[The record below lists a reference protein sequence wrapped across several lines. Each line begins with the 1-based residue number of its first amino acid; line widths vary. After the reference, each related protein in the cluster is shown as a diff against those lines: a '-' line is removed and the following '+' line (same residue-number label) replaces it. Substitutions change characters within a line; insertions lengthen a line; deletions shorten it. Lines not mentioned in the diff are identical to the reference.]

1 MRKIELSAKA
11 EDNHVKYFMEKIN
24 PAHKEER
31 SNPTYIPTSEILSEL
46 NAKLKLQWKEQQIRS
61 EFERQHDLFLEYVET
76 NYRTFAIGKL
86 KDLESLDAVIQ
97 ADFPFVYHMIRLIER
112 SYSEHLNK
120 LFGYQ
125 RFKVKDFFY
134 YIKKK
139 ALDNIGMDRYSSR
152 AQMEIVNILET
163 NYPKLS
169 QEIRHCLGQGRL
181 SAADCEQQFQKLKQ
195 LNISMDN
202 FRQLDIFQEEW
213 NDYHFVMES
222 GIRVCPYCNRQYITP
237 ILSDNGKMRADIDH
251 FLPKCDY
258 PYFSM
263 SLYNLVPVCKSCNQ
277 ALKGDRKFTFANLS
291 PYEEHIGDHFKFE
304 ADVQNYEV
312 SAVTNGRGAAEQH
325 LDIFKLEPLYN
336 YHRNQAEE
344 LVKKRIAYP
353 DDYIHD
359 LYEKNKAYFNSEL
372 EIKQIIVGYID
383 DESRLNDEA
392 FLKFRRDLAEQ
403 LGFLSSCSRSRIEAL
418 KKIVASPYQTRSNP

>member
-1 MRKIELSAKA
+1 MRRIQLSPQA
-11 EDNHVKYFMEKIN
+11 EDKHVQYYLDVIK
-24 PAHKEER
+24 PALTEER
-31 SNPTYIPTSEILSEL
+31 IHPAYIPTSAILREL
-46 NAKLKLQWKEQQIRS
+46 KAKLKLKWNKYQIRS
-61 EFERQHDLFLEYVET
+61 EFALEHDLFLQYVET
-76 NYRTFAIGKL
+76 NYRTFATGKL
-86 KDLESLDAVIQ
+86 KDLENLDTEIQ
-97 ADFPFVYHMIRLIER
+97 QDFPFVYEMIRLKDR

-120 LFGYQ
+120 LFGYS
-125 RFKVKDFFY
+125 RFKVRGFFY

-139 ALDNIGMDRYSSR
+139 ALEKTGMDRYSPKAQSR
-152 AQMEIVNILET
+152 IVNILVA
-163 NYPKLS
+163 NYPKLR
-169 QEIRHCLGQGRL
+169 QEIIQHLGQGPL
-181 SAADCEQQFQKLKQ
+181 NAAECEKEFQKLKQ

-202 FRQLDIFQEEW
+202 FRQLDIFREEW

-251 FLPKCDY
+251 FLPKSEY

-277 ALKGDRKFTFANLS
+277 ALKGDRKFTFANIS
-291 PYEEHIGDHFKFE
+291 PYEEHISDHFKFE
-304 ADVQNYEV
+304 ADVQTYEV
-312 SAVTNGRGAAEQH
+312 STITNGNGAAEQH

-336 YHRNQAEE
+336 YHRNQVEE

-372 EIKQIIVGYID
+372 EIKQIIVGYLD

-403 LGFLSSCSRSRIEAL
+403 LGFLTGCSRSRINAL
-418 KKIVASPYQTRSNP
+418 KKIVARRP

>member
-1 MRKIELSAKA
+1 MNLPW
-11 EDNHVKYFMEKIN
+11 N
-24 PAHKEER
+24 
-31 SNPTYIPTSEILSEL
+31 
-46 NAKLKLQWKEQQIRS
+46 EQQIRN
-61 EFERQHDLFLEYVET
+61 EFMSQHRLFLEYVER
-76 NYRTFAIGKL
+76 NYRAFAIGKL
-86 KDLESLDAVIQ
+86 KDLENLDAVIQ
-97 ADFPFVYHMIRLIER
+97 RDFPLVYQMIRLKER

-152 AQMEIVNILET
+152 AQIEIVNILKA

-169 QEIRHCLGQGRL
+169 KEIGLCLGQGTL
-181 SAADCEQQFQKLKQ
+181 NAAECGQQFQKLKQ

-202 FRQLDIFQEEW
+202 FRQMDIFQKEW

-277 ALKGDRKFTFANLS
+277 ALKGDRKFTFANIS
-291 PYEEHIGDHFKFE
+291 PYEEHIGEHFRFE
-304 ADVQNYEV
+304 ADVLTFEV
-312 SAVTNGRGAAEQH
+312 STVTNSLGAAEQH
-325 LDIFKLEPLYN
+325 LDIFKIESLYN
-336 YHRNQAEE
+336 YHRNQVEE
-344 LVKKRIAYP
+344 LVKKRKAYP

-403 LGFLSSCSRSRIEAL
+403 LGFLSGNSRSRIGKL
-418 KKIVASPYQTRSNP
+418 KNIVAGPRQTRPIP